1 MHEFLINHPPFVVHS
16 YGAMLAVAFLLGIAL
31 TSYEAKKVG
40 LSPDDVLD
48 MSIYVIIFSILMS
61 RVMYVMTGWHEFT
74 GHEID
79 ALKIWDGGLSFH
91 GGVIGGAL
99 AGIIFCARRKISY
112 TKMIDAVVPGL
123 ALGLAIGRIGCLLN
137 GCCFGCETHLPW
149 AIHFPARAGGPAPF
163 DGLPRHPTQIYDS
176 LMNIAI
182 MLLLIFPLK
191 KLKRKDGDLLAFWL
205 ILDGVSRYIMEIFRS
220 GQSSVV
226 TSSGFTLA
234 QWVCIGMI
242 TAGLIIYFI
251 KGAPAPLPSAAPST
265 EKPKAA
271 APKASSKKSGG
282 KKKKGK

>member
-1 MHEFLINHPPFVVHS
+1 MHEFFINHPPFVVHS

-31 TSYEAKKVG
+31 TSYEARKAG

-61 RVMYVMTGWHEFT
+61 RAVYVMTGWHEFA
-74 GHEID
+74 GHAVD

-91 GGVIGGAL
+91 GGVIGGST
-99 AGIIFCARRKISY
+99 AGVLFCVRRKISSK
-112 TKMIDAVVPGL
+112 KMIDAVMPGL
-123 ALGLAIGRIGCLLN
+123 AVGLAIGRIGCFLN
-137 GCCFGCETHLPW
+137 GCCFGCATHLPW
-149 AIHFPARAGGPAPF
+149 AVHFPVRPGGPAPF
-163 DGLPRHPTQIYDS
+163 DGIPRHPTQIYDS

-182 MLLLIFPLK
+182 MLLLVFPLK

-234 QWVCIGMI
+234 QWVCFGMI
-242 TAGLIIYFI
+242 AAGIIIYFI
-251 KGAPAPLPSAAPST
+251 KGKAAPV
-265 EKPKAA
+265 PAA
-271 APKASSKKSGG
+271 APATEKTKSTASKVSSKKHGG
-282 KKKKGK
+282 KKNKGK